1 MAPSDNCFTHVP
13 FFLFFVRKCK
23 KKENRLCPL
32 PYEEV
37 LEDIIR
43 TVWTEQCGNL
53 EELRYLG
60 KAALVFP
67 W

>member
-1 MAPSDNCFTHVP
+1 MAPSDY
-13 FFLFFVRKCK
+13 FFYAGAIFKN
-23 KKENRLCPL
+23 ENRLCPL

-43 TVWTEQCGNL
+43 IGWTEQCGNL

-60 KAALVFP
+60 KAALVCT